1 MTALEITLGIII
13 TVIAAILVVCVLFQ
27 SGKEKSLSGSIA
39 GSAEGFFSKS
49 KIQTRDKILSR
60 ITTVLSLVLV
70 VIVVVMY
77 IYIAVIK

>member
-39 GSAEGFFSKS
+39 GSAEGFFSKN

-60 ITTVLSLVLV
+60 ITTALSLILV

>member
-39 GSAEGFFSKS
+39 GSAEGFFSKN

-60 ITTVLSLVLV
+60 ITTVLSVLFVALTLVA
-70 VIVVVMY
+70 VIV
-77 IYIAVIK
+77 IAALN

>member
-1 MTALEITLGIII
+1 MTALEIALGIVI

-39 GSAEGFFSKS
+39 GSAEGFFSKN

-60 ITTVLSLVLV
+60 ITTVLSIVLV

-77 IYIAVIK
+77 IYIAAVK